1 MDFRGVRTFTGMMG
15 LLMSAAVAGCQSSGA
30 GQPSPAALDEAICPE
45 GMQDQVAIAG
55 SAVPLETPEELANVP
70 GASEHRGQLA
80 RRVIVSVAPKSTAAG
95 ARIFSST
102 LTMTTVGGVFAGW
115 AALDQGQERVK
126 ALDIIPGRLRIQP
139 FLNSKS
145 LQAQSMTVDVLV
157 KPGSTPFDELAI
169 TTTPLWNDAQHP
181 VRPEELR
188 LTLAPVRHMTVF
200 DVVDAQLTLTVTA
213 ATGRRGKPGLWRC
226 SFENRLELIDRASV
240 LPDLWGLRKTGFR
253 GSESEWLALNDPT
266 TGPFRAVFANPEAA
280 RGFTDWLRVTHAT
293 RIDRY
298 SLGLFSPEAPD
309 IDTPPAIN
317 RAVAVPFHAISPKEL
332 EVLDVKRLGE

>member
-1 MDFRGVRTFTGMMG
+1 MDLRGVRTFTRMMA
-15 LLMSAAVAGCQSSGA
+15 LLMSATVAACQSTGA
-30 GQPSPAALDEAICPE
+30 GQPSPAALEEATCPD
-45 GMQDQVAIAG
+45 GMQDQIAIAG
-55 SAVPLETPEELANVP
+55 SAVPVVIPEELANVP
-70 GASEHRGQLA
+70 GTSEHGGLIA
-80 RRVIVSVAPKSTAAG
+80 RRVIVSIAPKSMAVG
-95 ARIFSST
+95 ARVFSSA
-102 LTMTTVGGVFAGW
+102 LTMTSVGGVFAGW
-115 AALDQGQERVK
+115 AALAQGQERVK

-145 LQAQSMTVDVLV
+145 LQAQTMTVDVLV
-157 KPGSTPFDELAI
+157 KPGSTPLDELAI

-181 VRPEELR
+181 VRPEDLR

-200 DVVDAQLTLTVTA
+200 DVVDARLTLTVTA
-213 ATGRRGKPGLWRC
+213 VTGRHGNPGLWRC

-253 GSESEWLALNDPT
+253 GSENEWLALDDPT

-293 RIDRY
+293 RIDKY
-298 SLGLFSPEAPD
+298 ALGLFSPEAPD